1 MTDLERARQLLPGHS
16 IALCRGEELL
26 TDDARGIA
34 PMMNLLAAGQDMHGF
49 SVADLVVGRAA
60 ALLFIRAGIV
70 AVYAATLSCGGRDVL
85 ATHGIRVEYGIL
97 TDCIRNRAGTGV
109 CPMEQAVSGVDDP
122 EIAYRLIGERLSA
135 LRAGQ

>member
-1 MTDLERARQLLPGHS
+1 M
-16 IALCRGEELL
+16 
-26 TDDARGIA
+26 
-34 PMMNLLAAGQDMHGF
+34 
-49 SVADLVVGRAA
+49 
-60 ALLFIRAGIV
+60 
-70 AVYAATLSCGGRDVL
+70 YAATLSCGGRDVL

-122 EIAYRLIGERLSA
+122 EIAYRLIGKRLSA

>member
-1 MTDLERARQLLPGHS
+1 MTDLDRARQLLPGHS
-16 IALCRGEELL
+16 IALCRGEKLL

-34 PMMNLLAAGQDMHGF
+34 PMTESAG
-49 SVADLVVGRAA
+49 GRAGICTGFCRRSCGRQGGGVA
-60 ALLFIRAGIV
+60 VCPAGIV

-122 EIAYRLIGERLSA
+122 EIAYRPIGERLSA